1 MRIARR
7 TLFVDMD
14 ELVKVFGLP
23 EGVEILDIKKS
34 QTYNEGF
41 NFLLASAEEVY
52 IGDLKVTTIEES
64 NLNIRRIG
72 LGSLRNARAELEAEK
87 DRVK

>member
-7 TLFVDMD
+7 TLFVNMD
-14 ELVKVFGLP
+14 ELVKVLGLP
-23 EGVEILDIKKS
+23 EGVEILDVKNS

-41 NFLLASAEEVY
+41 NFLLASAEVVY
-52 IGDLKVTTIEES
+52 LGDLKVTTIEES

-72 LGSLRNARAELEAEK
+72 LASLRNARARLESEK
-87 DRVK
+87 DRIN